1 MNRTDVTQEGSVW
14 WKFVK
19 KMAVRICCM
28 YRMDNCYDGLS
39 RCSEGLLNV
48 PTWRCNLNA
57 LEGEY
62 DGQSDVGRGV
72 DLRHYIAQD
81 ERARV

>member
-1 MNRTDVTQEGSVW
+1 
-14 WKFVK
+14 
-19 KMAVRICCM
+19 MAVRICCM
-28 YRMDNCYDGLS
+28 YMMDNCYDGLS

-62 DGQSDVGRGV
+62 EGQSDVGRGV
-72 DLRHYIAQD
+72 DQRHYIAQD
-81 ERARV
+81 ERARVYKKKSRLIYSWPLVAGF